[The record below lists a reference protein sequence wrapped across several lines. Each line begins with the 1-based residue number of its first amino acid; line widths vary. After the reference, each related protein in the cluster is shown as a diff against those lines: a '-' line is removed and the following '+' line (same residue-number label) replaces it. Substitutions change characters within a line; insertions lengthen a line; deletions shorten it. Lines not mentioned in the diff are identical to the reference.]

1 MVDIVSET
9 NLSNSYNNW
18 DNHQVQINKYL
29 GAIEG
34 NPYVMELSKDF
45 KNLSFQKVTKYMSSD
60 WNKKF
65 CDENALSNIDTNT
78 VNNINSLFNTDLL
91 MKHFCKYVDENIVIT
106 DDKQLFNF
114 LEKSSLEDAKITI
127 SSNMPTIEFNPTDL
141 KFVTTT
147 GLSRLGPEEEEELE
161 EKDRRFSVDYE
172 YLYKCFVPPENIV
185 KSKCHKTS
193 GPIFHKEVINKVIG
207 CKTGNEAIK
216 GYFKKAKVGD
226 FYNCATL
233 QIVLGESK
241 CANAKLFRNGKIQ
254 ITGIPHPDLG
264 TTAVQIISD
273 LIKSINDC
281 KETNHKIVFGKKHV
295 RLQYYKTVM
304 INTCYDMK
312 ISIDRDIT
320 SQILS
325 ERFNFSTVWEG
336 DGYPGVR
343 VLYYYNENTLG
354 TENEGRCICSL
365 NDDDKSKDKCDGKGT
380 GSGKY
385 DCRKISIAVFQSG
398 KVIIAGGCKDA
409 NPIYSVYKT
418 FNNIISSI
426 VHEITKVDDE
436 GIQNKKIKQTN
447 IFIDKSRINNIELYN
462 KLIAQ

>member
-1 MVDIVSET
+1 MGDSVSEH
-9 NLSNSYNNW
+9 NLTNSYNNW

-29 GAIEG
+29 LAIEG

-45 KNLSFQKVTKYMSSD
+45 KNLSIQKVTKYMSPEWS
-60 WNKKF
+60 KKF
-65 CDENALSNIDTNT
+65 CNSSSELNIDINT
-78 VNNINSLFNTDLL
+78 INNINSLFNTDIL
-91 MKHFCKYVDENIVIT
+91 MKQFCKHLNENIDIT
-106 DDKQLFNF
+106 NNKQLFSF
-114 LEKSSLEDAKITI
+114 LEKSSLGTAKKVI
-127 SSNMPTIEFNPTDL
+127 SANMPTIEFKPSDL

-147 GLSRLGPEEEEELE
+147 GLAMLE
-161 EKDRRFSVDYE
+161 TFVDYE
-172 YLYKCFVPPENIV
+172 YLYKKFVPPEKIV
-185 KSKCHKTS
+185 KSKCPKTS
-193 GPIFHKEVINKVIG
+193 GPIFHKEVINKIIG

-216 GYFKKAKVGD
+216 GYFKKQDVGD

-241 CANAKLFRNGKIQ
+241 CANAKLFNNGKIQ
-254 ITGIPHPDLG
+254 LTGIPHPDLG

-273 LIKSINDC
+273 LIKSIPDC
-281 KETNHKIVFGKKHV
+281 KESNQKIVFDKKHV
-295 RLQYYKTVM
+295 KLKYYKTVM

-343 VLYYYNENTLG
+343 VLYYYNKDTVG

-365 NDDDKSKDKCDGKGT
+365 NDDEKSKDKCDGKGT
-380 GSGKY
+380 GCGKY

-409 NPIYSVYKT
+409 DPIYSVYNT
-418 FNNIISSI
+418 FNKVVSSI

-436 GIQNKKIKQTN
+436 GIQNKKKIKDKK
-447 IFIDKSRINNIELYN
+447 IFIDKSKINNIALYN